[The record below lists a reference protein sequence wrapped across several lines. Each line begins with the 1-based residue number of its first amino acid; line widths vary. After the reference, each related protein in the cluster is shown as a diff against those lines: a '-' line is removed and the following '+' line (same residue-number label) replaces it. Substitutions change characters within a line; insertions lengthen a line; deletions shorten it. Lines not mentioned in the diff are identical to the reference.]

1 MEGDVVVDDD
11 DDVTASFPTS
21 CWVFR
26 RHFSEK
32 KEEVTTVAAECHFE
46 RVIKNGVREEM
57 SLKEKKNTYTQKKS
71 KTNTES
77 AASSSSN
84 QSSVMGNAGLGVC
97 ARL

>member
-1 MEGDVVVDDD
+1 MEGDVVVDD

-57 SLKEKKNTYTQKKS
+57 SLKEKKKHTHKK
-71 KTNTES
+71 KVK
-77 AASSSSN
+77 
-84 QSSVMGNAGLGVC
+84 QIPKVLLLHPVMN
-97 ARL
+97 RL

>member
-1 MEGDVVVDDD
+1 MEGDVVVDD

-57 SLKEKKNTYTQKKS
+57 SLKEKKKHTHKK
-71 KTNTES
+71 KVKQIPKVLLLHPVIN
-77 AASSSSN
+77 
-84 QSSVMGNAGLGVC
+84 
-97 ARL
+97 RL

>member
-57 SLKEKKNTYTQKKS
+57 SLKEKKKHTHKK
-71 KTNTES
+71 KVKQIPKVLLLHPVIN
-77 AASSSSN
+77 
-84 QSSVMGNAGLGVC
+84 
-97 ARL
+97 RL